1 MSPYYLYGVHSAAHS
16 STYEPSGTLLAT
28 FSTEAL
34 AKEYVLSS
42 TLRKPSIRCRD
53 EGVYYYFKKGSLL
66 RDYFTYKIV
75 DVPHDPALLMASGR
89 QQNEIT

>member
-1 MSPYYLYGVHSAAHS
+1 MATYLYGVK
-16 STYEPSGTLLAT
+16 SGRSPLALLAT

-53 EGVYYYFKKGSLL
+53 EGAYYYFKKGSLL

-75 DVPHDPALLMASGR
+75 DVPHDPFILMTSG
-89 QQNEIT
+89 EAAE

>member
-1 MSPYYLYGVHSAAHS
+1 MTAYLYGVK
-16 STYEPSGTLLAT
+16 SGRSPLTLLAT

-75 DVPHDPALLMASGR
+75 DVPHDPAPLMTSGR
-89 QQNEIT
+89 QTE